1 MRLLLDSHAF
11 LWAITDSN
19 ELSATAREALM
30 DTDNDLFLSVASAWE
45 LAIKASIGKLRLQ
58 MPLEDLLQSAK
69 HDIGLRILHIE
80 LAHALAVQNLA
91 FHHRDPFD
99 RLLLAQA
106 RVNGLSLL
114 SRDAIFDLYEIPRI
128 W

>member
-1 MRLLLDSHAF
+1 MRILLDSHAF
-11 LWAITDSN
+11 LWAITDSS

-30 DTDNDLFLSVASAWE
+30 DTGNDLHLSVASAWE
-45 LAIKASIGKLRLQ
+45 LAIKVSIGKLRLQ

-69 HDIGLRILHIE
+69 LDLGLRILPIE

-106 RVNGLSLL
+106 KVNGLSLL
-114 SRDAIFDLYEIPRI
+114 SRDAIFDHYEIQRI

>member
-1 MRLLLDSHAF
+1 MRLLLDSHTF

-19 ELSATAREALM
+19 ELSAIAREALT

-45 LAIKASIGKLRLQ
+45 MAIKASIGKLRLQ
-58 MPLEDLLQSAK
+58 IPLEDLLQSAR
-69 HDIGLRILHIE
+69 HDLGLRILHVE
-80 LAHALAVQNLA
+80 LSHALAVQNLA

-106 RVNGLSLL
+106 RVDGLSLL
-114 SRDAIFDLYEIPRI
+114 SRDAVFDLYEIPRI

>member
-1 MRLLLDSHAF
+1 MKALLDTHAF
-11 LWAITDSN
+11 LWW
-19 ELSATAREALM
+19 LSDDPRLGNAARELIA
-30 DTDNDLFLSVASAWE
+30 DHRNEVFLSVASTWE
-45 LAIKASIGKLRLQ
+45 LAIKASIGKLHLQ

-69 HDIGLRILHIE
+69 HDLGLRILHIE

-106 RVNGLSLL
+106 RVNGLSIL